1 MRAQFAS
8 VLALAFALSAC
19 DEAPTRAD
27 SQPAPVRLRLERA
40 VELDTAVWNSTDI
53 ITFVTTD
60 DEGVVETNSAHF
72 PDRRKI
78 SWTLSADLG
87 QKIQIHGLGGLQFQG
102 RDTLWFATADIGT
115 DEPVL
120 DTTAAITLLAR
131 PFASLTSSVASRSV
145 ADFVLFSPSR
155 ESFINPVSIRMA
167 TRTAGASIRYVF
179 GHGNPSQSSL
189 LAPESLLID
198 GTTTITAIAYH
209 PNMFP
214 SEPST
219 RTFRFR
225 VDTLRPTEVDS
236 VFPESTSIRWT
247 TSTRGV
253 VLRYRTDD
261 QDPDSTSPELVG
273 AFPIDSPT
281 RTIRLRGFREGYEPS
296 PVFRREFRIVVPA
309 PKLQPPTHS
318 LMTNGVP

>member
-1 MRAQFAS
+1 MRTQIAS
-8 VLALAFALSAC
+8 VLALALALSAC

-27 SQPAPVRLRLERA
+27 SQPASVRLRLERA
-40 VELDTAVWNSTDI
+40 EELDTAVWNSTVS
-53 ITFVTTD
+53 FNLVATD
-60 DEGVVETNSAHF
+60 DEGVVETNSASF
-72 PDRRKI
+72 PQRRRI

-87 QKIQIHGLGGLQFQG
+87 QKIQVHGFGPMREQG
-102 RDTLWFATADIGT
+102 SETLWVATANIGT

-120 DTTAAITLLAR
+120 DTQATITLLAR
-131 PFASLTSSVASRSV
+131 PFVSSKSSVASRSV
-145 ADFVLFSPSR
+145 ADFVLFSPTR

-179 GHGNPSQSSL
+179 GHGNPSQSSP

-225 VDTLRPTEVDS
+225 VDTLRTTELDS

-247 TSTRGV
+247 TATRGAI
-253 VLRYRTDD
+253 LRYRTDD

-273 AFPIDSPT
+273 AFPIDSAT
-281 RTIRLRGFREGYEPS
+281 RTIRIRGFREGYEPS
-296 PVFRREFRIVVPA
+296 PVFRREFRIVEPT
-309 PKLQPPTHS
+309 PKFQS
-318 LMTNGVP
+318 LRRVL